1 MIKISKA
8 MAEYVNN
15 HGSKIITAS
24 GIIGAV
30 ISARMS
36 VNRDP
41 NHMMLMYR
49 ITGDEQYYVK
59 YLRMT
64 KSNNWL
70 RMHGYAM
77 RTRKRKH

>member
-8 MAEYVNN
+8 MVEHINS
-15 HGSKIITAS
+15 HGPAILTGI
-24 GIIGAV
+24 GIIGTV
-30 ISARMS
+30 ISAQMS
-36 VNRDP
+36 VRRDP
-41 NHMMLMYR
+41 NHMLRMYR

-77 RTRKRKH
+77 RTRKH